1 MSDNLPARTR
11 PRGKLPS
18 LAPYLEAEGWSARVG
33 DRAEH
38 IRFPAI
44 PATRPSDSPRQV
56 YEAKRY
62 ALKVLR
68 DAVARFP
75 APHELAMAAEALSG
89 AIQAPPDRAVVQT
102 AIALM
107 LDARTRLPPNP
118 QAYIEA
124 LTYDLTD
131 MGFPPAA
138 VVAGCQRVR
147 REATFMPE
155 IAEVVAACREASNRY
170 RLQAHHAERASDEV
184 LRMQEVIYRLNE
196 ELAATP
202 EPEEER

>member
-1 MSDNLPARTR
+1 MSSGGR
-11 PRGKLPS
+11 
-18 LAPYLEAEGWSARVG
+18 LAPPE
-33 DRAEH
+33 
-38 IRFPAI
+38 
-44 PATRPSDSPRQV
+44 
-56 YEAKRY
+56 
-62 ALKVLR
+62 
-68 DAVARFP
+68 
-75 APHELAMAAEALSG
+75 MAAAAGDGDGQQPVRVCTARRGAPAGPLQWPDGAL
-89 AIQAPPDRAVVQT
+89 QAQPDRVVVQT

-147 REATFMPE
+147 REAVFVPE

-170 RLQAHHAERASDEV
+170 RLQAHHAERASEEV

-196 ELAATP
+196 ELTAMP
-202 EPEEER
+202 EPEDEP